1 MRTPGPFD
9 PRARPHEGEE
19 RGLRGG
25 PDGPRRVHLL
35 TVGLPKSGTTTVA
48 SLFPTLRWGYERAF
62 EARVGLLLRW
72 LDAGGAADPAATAA
86 FDAAWLGFDAAEAL
100 EVDAASF
107 HHLAGPRL
115 ATLLPE
121 ARFLLLTRPAAD
133 WADSLLDM
141 LLRHGQRQGETPW
154 PAWQVGLG
162 RRLAPSLTPAA
173 FRSPAALA
181 EALPT
186 LHAELL
192 RTHAAHAA
200 AMAALPPGRALRLE
214 LGRLTDALPELAAF
228 VGLPVD
234 ALDRARVHNN
244 RAPWRLV
251 RDGRLVA
258 AAPEGAPGAPGA
270 APPSPRGPPASAVP
284 GVDAP
289 GVDAPAPGGGGRAEA
304 ERFLRGLWARG
315 WGRHLAAHPELRPG
329 RPELDEG
336 RVELPIHGPTGTSW
350 LRLRRLP
357 SGGVAVVERL
367 ALPPALRPLAELA
380 DHAVATGLGWQ
391 GALRG
396 TPLPS
401 PRRLE
406 LFISSGCD
414 LHCAFCCE
422 SERIARRSF
431 MPWAELLG
439 HLDRAAA
446 DGVQVLQFMGGE
458 ATLHPRFPDAL
469 RAARERGM
477 RTYVITN
484 LLRWSDRAF
493 AEAVAPWLDEVM
505 VSLHAG
511 SEATGRAVTG
521 RDHWWARVEPA
532 LLHARDTLRAR
543 VHASTVV
550 TRASA
555 PELERIADM
564 FWPLR
569 PQLWVLGPAVPIVG
583 ARRDALDDRPDLA
596 ELAAMRPR
604 FEALSAEGRRR
615 GCRLVWFC
623 VPHCVLGPTL
633 WDDGHDEV
641 VDGQDL
647 SDEADGRPEAVNFW
661 ARAEYLTRPR
671 PVTLARTRPPACA
684 GCARRDR
691 CGGWFTDAL
700 ARDGDAG
707 LRAVREG

>member
-1 MRTPGPFD
+1 MAALF
-9 PRARPHEGEE
+9 
-19 RGLRGG
+19 RG
-25 PDGPRRVHLL
+25 
-35 TVGLPKSGTTTVA
+35 
-48 SLFPTLRWGYERAF
+48 FRWGYEHHF
-62 EARVGLLLRW
+62 EARVGAVLRW
-72 LDAGGAADPAATAA
+72 LDAGGEQDPEATLRL
-86 FDAAWLGFDAAEAL
+86 DAAWRAADAGL

-107 HHLAGPRL
+107 LHLLGPRL
-115 ATLLPE
+115 LPLHPE
-121 ARFLLLTRPAAD
+121 ARFLLLTRPAVD

-141 LLRHGQRQGETPW
+141 LLRHGERHGDEPW
-154 PAWQVGLG
+154 PAWQVALG
-162 RRLAPSLTPAA
+162 RRLAPSFDPAA

-181 EALPT
+181 GALPR
-186 LHAELL
+186 LHPELL
-192 RTHAAHAA
+192 HTHAAHTLALSS
-200 AMAALPPGRALRLE
+200 LPPERTLRLE
-214 LGRLTDALPELAAF
+214 LSRLSEALPELAAF
-228 VGLPVD
+228 VGVPVD
-234 ALDRARVHNN
+234 RLDRAGVHTN
-244 RAPWRLV
+244 RAPRRLV
-251 RDGRLVA
+251 REGRLVEDEAGGPAPTA
-258 AAPEGAPGAPGA
+258 AASGGQALSTAASAGAPG
-270 APPSPRGPPASAVP
+270 SSRGPDDGA
-284 GVDAP
+284 
-289 GVDAPAPGGGGRAEA
+289 GRAEA
-304 ERFLRGLWARG
+304 DRFLRGLWARG
-315 WGRHLAAHPELRPG
+315 GGRWFAAHPSLRPG
-329 RPELDEG
+329 RPELDLD
-336 RVELPIHGPTGTSW
+336 RAELPVTGPAGTTW

-357 SGGVAVVERL
+357 SGGVAVVERH
-367 ALPPALRPLAELA
+367 ALPASLRPLAELV
-380 DHAVATGLGWQ
+380 DHAVASGLTWAAAGP
-391 GALRG
+391 AR
-396 TPLPS
+396 PPAR
-401 PRRLE
+401 RRLE

-422 SERIARRSF
+422 SERIAKRAY
-431 MPWAELLG
+431 MPWAEIEA
-439 HLDRAAA
+439 HLDRAVAE
-446 DGVQVLQFMGGE
+446 GVGLIQFMGGE

-469 RAARERGM
+469 RAARERGL

-532 LLHARDTLRAR
+532 LLSARDTLRAR

-550 TRASA
+550 TRHSA

-583 ARRDALDDRPDLA
+583 ARRDALDDRPGLA

-623 VPHCVLGPTL
+623 VPHCVLGPSL
-633 WDDGHDEV
+633 WDDGHDDV

-647 SDEADGRPEAVNFW
+647 SDEADGRAEAVNFW
-661 ARAEYLTRPR
+661 ARAEYLSRPR
-671 PVTLARTRPPACA
+671 PVTLARNRPPACE
-684 GCARRDR
+684 GCTRRAR